1 MAFTFTGNKVN
12 VLQKFSLRNQMFI
25 SYTNNGALGKGFSAA
40 ITIGKL
46 IVNFSLFWIFRHV
59 TNIALSTVNVCDN
72 ALDLANRILTVEDNL
87 SNGTYC
93 QWLISVQDNNGYV
106 TLEFQNFNV
115 RNTYYSTK
123 IFLFNYV
130 NLF

>member
-1 MAFTFTGNKVN
+1 
-12 VLQKFSLRNQMFI
+12 MFI

-130 NLF
+130 N